1 MMKISNRFLCCFIA
15 LMMVALLCA
24 CQEKAFYEYD
34 VHDVVGSNRDSY
46 SKKISA
52 EFFMVFQRSDLKTE
66 IYWISSTDCNKAVAH
81 AVNSVDRVLICS
93 GFFDKYSA
101 DEANLYFFD
110 TKLDSVTIVDK
121 DNKTIETMLSSELDS
136 FETIVWYKV

>member
-1 MMKISNRFLCCFIA
+1 MKISNYFLCCFIA
-15 LMMVALLCA
+15 LMMVALLCS
-24 CQEKAFYEYD
+24 CQDKAFYEYD

-66 IYWISSTDCNKAVAH
+66 IYWISSTDCNKTVAH

-93 GFFDKYSA
+93 GFFDKYSE
-101 DEANLYFFD
+101 DEDNLYFFD

>member
-1 MMKISNRFLCCFIA
+1 MMKISNHFLCCFIA
-15 LMMVALLCA
+15 LMMVALLCS
-24 CQEKAFYEYD
+24 CQAKAFYEYD

-66 IYWISSTDCNKAVAH
+66 IYWISSTDCNKTVAH

-93 GFFDKYSA
+93 GFFDKYSENE
-101 DEANLYFFD
+101 DNLYFFD

-121 DNKTIETMLSSELDS
+121 DNKTIETVLSSELDS